1 MTHHSSE
8 CIKRRSLVRL
18 TQNQRENEHQNYH
31 LTYGIVD
38 IVHSTLLSR
47 YYTINMTKLLVI
59 VGTGPGIGLSTA
71 TLFASKG
78 FNVALLS
85 RNPDRLEEDVKK
97 VGAAGKGRVKVVS
110 FPVDVSDHVA
120 LKKTLGE
127 VEQHMGKPEVVVF
140 NAARIAKTI
149 IGETSEQDI
158 IEDFKVSE
166 RLFSELD

>member
-1 MTHHSSE
+1 
-8 CIKRRSLVRL
+8 
-18 TQNQRENEHQNYH
+18 
-31 LTYGIVD
+31 
-38 IVHSTLLSR
+38 
-47 YYTINMTKLLVI
+47 MTKLLVI

-110 FPVDVSDHVA
+110 FPVDVSDYVA

-127 VEQHMGKPEVVVF
+127 VEQHIGKPEVVVF